1 MFQFSV
7 FIRQC
12 NGELEGDIPIGRFT
26 QLVCVKKE
34 PVQHELHTPTSS
46 MSSVYLFS
54 NGQQSRIHHH
64 ILFCLNFKFLIIPS
78 SS

>member
-46 MSSVYLFS
+46 MSSVFTSFQMDNNREYIIIF
-54 NGQQSRIHHH
+54 
-64 ILFCLNFKFLIIPS
+64 FFALIS
-78 SS
+78 SF